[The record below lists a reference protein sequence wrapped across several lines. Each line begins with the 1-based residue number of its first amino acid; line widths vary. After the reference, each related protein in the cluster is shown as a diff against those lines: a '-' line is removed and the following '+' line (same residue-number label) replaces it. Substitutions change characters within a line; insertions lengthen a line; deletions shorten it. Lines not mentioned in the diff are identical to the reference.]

1 MNEAVDTIDA
11 IEPVEPVG
19 LGETTPMTTTDSLNR
34 RTLLTHAAVAG
45 LGVGVLGLAA
55 ATQTGTAQASTTP
68 KQPEAETGHDYPM
81 AAPNAKNEA
90 QYRVGVL
97 GPATLSLLTSQ
108 IAVDKATDPAAKEF
122 ANFELREAI
131 AVTTVLKSM
140 KTPTPPMDANA
151 KATLAKIKNTPA
163 GADFDKAY
171 ITAQLANHE
180 FLRDL
185 TTSYLKNTAGATSMA
200 EMHGRH
206 LATLAQS
213 TFKEHVVHTKNI
225 LKAMKG

>member
-1 MNEAVDTIDA
+1 MKENITATVATVANENA
-11 IEPVEPVG
+11 PV
-19 LGETTPMTTTDSLNR
+19 PMNR
-34 RTLLTHAAVAG
+34 RTLLTQAAVAG
-45 LGVGVLGLAA
+45 IGAGVLGLSTSASP
-55 ATQTGTAQASTTP
+55 AQASTTP
-68 KQPEAETGHDYPM
+68 QQPEAESGHDYPM
-81 AAPNAKNEA
+81 PTPNAKNEK

-108 IAVDKATDPAAKEF
+108 IAVDKATDPATKEF

-131 AVTTVLKSM
+131 AVTTVLKSLN
-140 KTPTPPMDANA
+140 TPVPPMDANA
-151 KATLAKIKNTPA
+151 KATLAKIKAAPK
-163 GADFDKAY
+163 GAEFDKAY

-185 TTSYLKNTAGATSMA
+185 TTSYLKNTTGQTSMA

-225 LKAMKG
+225 LQAMKA